1 MKHAMTLEHAMQ
13 KSEAPTAFGVFKPV
27 GHVVMAF
34 APEADVSG
42 AEEELQRNGLAGSDV
57 VHYEPQEI
65 VAQTERNLAHAGAL
79 SSLGQEQNLVK
90 AHRALAERGSHFL
103 VVHAEDD
110 KLARTVAEV
119 GQRYGAVRAQKYG
132 RFVIEELID
141 LPEEM
146 QHAESA
152 SRGLDS
158 QGVEPGKS

>member
-1 MKHAMTLEHAMQ
+1 MQ
-13 KSEAPTAFGVFKPV
+13 KSDEPTAFGVFKPV

-34 APEADVSG
+34 PPDADVSL
-42 AEEELQRNGLAGSDV
+42 AEQALRRDGLAGSEV
-57 VHYEPQEI
+57 LHYAPQEI
-65 VAQTERNLAHAGAL
+65 VAQAESQLAHAGAL

-90 AHRALAERGSHFL
+90 AQRALAERGYHFL

-110 KLARTVAEV
+110 KLARKVAV
-119 GQRYGAVRAQKYG
+119 TGQRFGAVRAQKYG

-141 LPEEM
+141 LPDEV

-158 QGVEPGKS
+158 QGLSADDAKKR